1 MKNTI
6 NNNSQQREF
15 WAGEFG
21 DSYIERN
28 KSLNSNNQLYKEQIS
43 VEQIFTEFFDNIDK
57 RNKILELGCN
67 IGLKLSLL
75 HKMGFSNLYGVEINR
90 KAFEIAQKNNP
101 DITFYNSSIEDFD
114 QNNETYDLVFT
125 SVVLIH
131 INPKILN
138 SIVDKIINLT
148 KKYIFGFEYYADKLE
163 EVEYRGHSDTLWKQN
178 YPLLFTKRSAS
189 IKTVKSRKF
198 FYKNSNLCD
207 IAYLLNKF
215 DRY

>member
-1 MKNTI
+1 M
-6 NNNSQQREF
+6 
-15 WAGEFG
+15 
-21 DSYIERN
+21 ERN
-28 KSLNSNNQLYKEQIS
+28 KSINSNNQLYKEQIS

-57 RNKILELGCN
+57 RNKILELGCS

-75 HKMGFSNLYGVEINR
+75 HKMGFSNLYSVEINR

-125 SVVLIH
+125 SGVLIH

-163 EVEYRGHSDTLWKQN
+163 EVEYRGHSDVLWKQN

-189 IKTVKSRKF
+189 IKAVKSRKF

-207 IAYLLNKF
+207 IAYLLNKE
-215 DRY
+215 